1 MGRES
6 SRDRD
11 SAQFLRLE
19 QFLDL
24 ESRWHAADSPEVLAH
39 RICASAAML
48 LDTPNVAIGLDSGAA
63 GYRLIASEGD
73 WPETPG
79 TGSGTADR
87 MAKRALSLDLPQ
99 LRGVGDIGIGAFP
112 FRLASG
118 RHGCLHVRIP
128 RPLFS
133 GSEVTF
139 LRFLTSLVANRLSA
153 CEPAGDDEASVPKL
167 SLRSDNGTR
176 PHGGDGPVE
185 PGARRYVAMAV
196 HDLRNPLN
204 VVSGYASLL
213 ADGAFGELNEEQ
225 TEAVQAI
232 SRQSALLA
240 GVIDQLLDLDRMG
253 EPGGSTEISAFNLRD
268 LFRELRDRCF
278 PESDDRVEW
287 PGAETAF
294 EFRSDR
300 RRVFS
305 IVQNLVDNALKHAG
319 DGKVT
324 TACTREGGRLI
335 VSVSDRGPG
344 MGSELKALLSGSG
357 LRDCRD
363 VKGAGLGL
371 FAVRCYTRALSGT
384 VEVLDQKGGGTKIVV
399 EIPAYEEDGAAEEK
413 RS

>member
-24 ESRWHAADSPEVLAH
+24 ESRWREADSPEILAH
-39 RICASAAML
+39 RICATAAML
-48 LDTPNVAIGLDSGAA
+48 LDTPNVAIGLDHGAG

-73 WPETPG
+73 WPESPG
-79 TGSGTADR
+79 TGTGTGDR
-87 MAKRALSLDLPQ
+87 MARRALSLDLPQ
-99 LRGVGDIGIGAFP
+99 LRGVGEVGIGVFP
-112 FRLASG
+112 FRLADG
-118 RHGCLHVRIP
+118 RHGCVHIRIP

-133 GSEVTF
+133 GSEVSF
-139 LRFLTSLVANRLSA
+139 LRFLTTLTANSLSG
-153 CEPAGDDEASVPKL
+153 CTSTSKDDGSVPKL
-167 SLRSDNGTR
+167 GLESKNGAQPETLSTK
-176 PHGGDGPVE
+176 DVS
-185 PGARRYVAMAV
+185 GARRYVAMAV

-213 ADGAFGELNEEQ
+213 EDHAFGELNEEQ

-232 SRQSALLA
+232 NRQSALLA
-240 GVIDQLLDLDRMG
+240 SVIDQLLDLDRMG
-253 EPGGSTEISAFNLRD
+253 QAGGHTETAEFNLRNLYD
-268 LFRELRDRCF
+268 ELREKCF
-278 PESDDRVEW
+278 PDLDDRITW

-294 EFRSDR
+294 DFTTDR

-305 IVQNLVDNALKHAG
+305 IVQNLIDNAVKHSG
-319 DGKVT
+319 EGKVVPT
-324 TACTREGGRLI
+324 CTRRNGRLLLE
-335 VSVSDRGPG
+335 VSDRGPG
-344 MGSELKALLSGSG
+344 MDSDLKALLTGADQ
-357 LRDCRD
+357 LDCRD

-384 VEVLDQKGGGTKIVV
+384 VTVRDQDGGGTTIVV
-399 EIPAYEEDGAAEEK
+399 EIPPYKDPEEARK

>member
-24 ESRWHAADSPEVLAH
+24 ESRWHEADSPETLAH

-48 LDTPNVAIGLDSGAA
+48 LDTPNVAIGLDSGAG

-99 LRGVGDIGIGAFP
+99 LRGVGDTGIGVFP
-112 FRLASG
+112 FRLGSG

-139 LRFLTSLVANRLSA
+139 LRFLTSLVANRLSV
-153 CEPAGDDEASVPKL
+153 CEPAGDKETEVPKI
-167 SLRSDNGTR
+167 SLRGENGTR
-176 PHGGDGPVE
+176 PYAADGPGE

-213 ADGAFGELNEEQ
+213 EDGAFGELNEEQ
-225 TEAVQAI
+225 AEAVQAI
-232 SRQSALLA
+232 HRQSALLA

-253 EPGGSTEISAFNLRD
+253 EAGGSTEISEFDLRE
-268 LFRELRDRCF
+268 LFRELHDRCF
-278 PESDDRVEW
+278 PESDDRVDW
-287 PGAETAF
+287 PGAEAAF
-294 EFRSDR
+294 EFTSDR

-319 DGKVT
+319 DGKVVT
-324 TACTREGGRLI
+324 TCTRERGRLI
-335 VSVSDRGPG
+335 VSVSDRGSG
-344 MGSELKALLSGSG
+344 MRPELKALLSGSG
-357 LRDCRD
+357 SRDCRD

-371 FAVRCYTRALSGT
+371 FAVRCYTRALSGK
-384 VEVLDQKGGGTKIVV
+384 VEVVDQEGGGTKIVV
-399 EIPAYEEDGAAEEK
+399 EIPAYEEDAVETK